1 MELRT
6 AITEPL
12 QVIFLKSDL
21 LVIDPKMWF
30 DTLKWPNYNVT
41 AYDCYLLDRLKNSKR
56 VVKRTMMFT
65 CDASRLLSLAFFL
78 M

>member
-1 MELRT
+1 MEQRT
-6 AITEPL
+6 AITEPF
-12 QVIFLKSDL
+12 QVIVLKSDH

-41 AYDCYLLDRLKNSKR
+41 ALDYSLLDKPKNSKR
-56 VVKRTMMFT
+56 TVKITMMIT